1 MNIPPVGTQSPP
13 YSHVVEPGA
22 IRRFVEALGLE
33 YQPYRDVDSAR
44 AAGYRDVVAPPTFMI
59 TLHAQPIPGLDLPEA
74 GLIHGEQTFRYGE
87 PVVAHDVI
95 TVVSRLVEVKTRGPL
110 TFLTL
115 ETTGINQEQAM
126 TFVSTSTI
134 IARQAQS

>member
-13 YSHVVEPGA
+13 FSHAVELGA
-22 IRRFVEALGLE
+22 IRRFVEALGLK
-33 YQPYRDVDSAR
+33 YQPYRNAEAAR

-59 TLHAQPIPGLDLPEA
+59 TLHGLPIPGLDLPEA

-87 PVVAHDVI
+87 SVVANDVI
-95 TVVSRLVEVKTRGPL
+95 TVVSRLTEVKTRGPL

-115 ETTGINQEQAM
+115 ETTGINQDHVMA
-126 TFVSTSTI
+126 FVSISTI
-134 IARQAQS
+134 ITRESQS